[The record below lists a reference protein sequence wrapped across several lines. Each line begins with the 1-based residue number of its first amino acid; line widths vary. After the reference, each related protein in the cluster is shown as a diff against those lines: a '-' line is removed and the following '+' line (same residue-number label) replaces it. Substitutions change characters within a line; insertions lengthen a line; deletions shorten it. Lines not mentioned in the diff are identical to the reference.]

1 MYNKHMKFK
10 DNIRLY
16 TWLEFLLWFIILCV
30 CIFAFRIHNYE
41 KQKQFES
48 YQIFMQDA
56 DGMIIGSPV
65 KYLGVQVGYIKDIK
79 LLSDRVFVKFIITEE
94 DVVLPQGVVAGVE
107 FNGLGGSKSLELY
120 APDDNNKTDKL
131 VVVKDPRRLNDSLL
145 LINEMFTKIDSI
157 GSRIT
162 NFGDKVGV
170 ISDNKLKVEPDSAMK
185 KVNKLNKFVD
195 DVSNKRTKFIDKWKG
210 TKNE

>member
-1 MYNKHMKFK
+1 MYNKHMKLK

-41 KQKQFES
+41 KQNQFES

-65 KYLGVQVGYIKDIK
+65 KYLGVQIGYIKDIK

-120 APDDNNKTDKL
+120 APDENNKTDKL

-157 GSRIT
+157 GSRVT

-170 ISDNKLKVEPDSAMK
+170 ISDNKLKV
-185 KVNKLNKFVD
+185 
-195 DVSNKRTKFIDKWKG
+195 R
-210 TKNE
+210 

>member
-1 MYNKHMKFK
+1 MCMKLR

-16 TWLEFLLWFIILCV
+16 SWLEFLLWFIILCI

-41 KQKQFES
+41 KTKQYES

-65 KYLGVQVGYIKDIK
+65 KYLGVQIGYIKDIK
-79 LLSDRVFVKFIITEE
+79 LLSDKVFVRFVVTEE
-94 DVVLPQGVVAGVE
+94 NVVLPKGVVASVE

-120 APDDNNKTDKL
+120 APDENNKTDKL
-131 VVVKDPRRLNDSLL
+131 IVVRDPRRLNASLL

-170 ISDNKLKVEPDSAMK
+170 ISDNKLKVEPELAIK
-185 KVNKLNKFVD
+185 NVNKLNNFVEDISQKRIKFK
-195 DVSNKRTKFIDKWKG
+195 NKWKG
-210 TKNE
+210 TKDE